1 MKTKTLFTILFFLT
15 LASCHAPHKSCYI
28 DGHQAYFCFA
38 DSSGYVNF
46 NEFISKNIVMPNNGV
61 DAQVL
66 CLIEFEVIN
75 DGKIGDIKVTSNC
88 DFCNIAVKNVIEL
101 SAPYWKLKPLTN
113 PKRIKVRFEYKY
125 MIAR

>member
-1 MKTKTLFTILFFLT
+1 
-15 LASCHAPHKSCYI
+15 
-28 DGHQAYFCFA
+28 
-38 DSSGYVNF
+38 
-46 NEFISKNIVMPNNGV
+46 MPNNGV

-88 DFCNIAVKNVIEL
+88 DFCNIAVKNAIEL
-101 SAPYWKLKPLTN
+101 SAQYWKLKPLTN

-125 MIAR
+125 MIK